1 MIVNGSRHR
10 KLSRHGLATVELALV
25 LPLLLLVVIG
35 TLDYGYRLFIMHNM
49 NMAARDGARNLA
61 VRGVSAAEAQA
72 LTLGRLSNINAPF
85 TVEAIGPLTNG
96 DVTIRIS
103 VPVKDISLGFL
114 PVGKDDKMQTS
125 ITMRKEGS

>member
-1 MIVNGSRHR
+1 
-10 KLSRHGLATVELALV
+10 
-25 LPLLLLVVIG
+25 
-35 TLDYGYRLFIMHNM
+35 
-49 NMAARDGARNLA
+49 MAARDGARNLA